1 MDTDLCFIE
10 TFGYTILTSASGGQG
25 LELASMRPV
34 DVMIVDY
41 LMPEMNGQEVAGE
54 IRRRKPQAPHHHA
67 FRIPGCPRA
76 TPQSGVRCR

>member
-1 MDTDLCFIE
+1 
-10 TFGYTILTSASGGQG
+10 
-25 LELASMRPV
+25 
-34 DVMIVDY
+34 MIVDY